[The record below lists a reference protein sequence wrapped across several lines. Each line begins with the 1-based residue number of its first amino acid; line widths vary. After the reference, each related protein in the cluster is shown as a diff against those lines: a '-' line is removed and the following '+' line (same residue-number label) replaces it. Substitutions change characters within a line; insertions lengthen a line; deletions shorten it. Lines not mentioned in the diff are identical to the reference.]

1 MAEKER
7 RTAIGKQIPPK
18 GVAIDVAEG
27 KALTRV
33 HLDFGKDGISLATVG
48 AASAAI
54 SKGKHQRLIL
64 KKAKD
69 GISLAIV
76 GAASAAA
83 KK

>member
-1 MAEKER
+1 MAEKEK
-7 RTAIGKQIPPK
+7 RTDLGKQIPPR
-18 GVAIDVAEG
+18 GIEIDVAEG
-27 KALTRV
+27 KTLTRV

-48 AASAAI
+48 AASAVI

-64 KKAKD
+64 KKAKY

-76 GAASAAA
+76 GAASAAV